1 MEAICMRKAL
11 LILDAQKGFF
21 KHADLDK
28 EYKVIKKMI
37 EIFNENNDL
46 ILGTKHIDEN
56 PDSIIYSN
64 SENSKL
70 DNHILKSCDKVFE
83 KTVPSVFSNTNFTNF
98 LKDESLTD
106 LIICGFNTEYCGLF
120 NAIVSNDRGFKTTYI
135 EDAIGTV
142 NNDETYEMPGLD
154 INDFVS
160 TVLHWSGVI
169 DVVNFEEFIK

>member
-1 MEAICMRKAL
+1 MKKAL

-28 EYKVIKKMI
+28 EYKIIEKMI
-37 EIFNENNDL
+37 KIFKENNDL
-46 ILGTKHIDEN
+46 IIGTKHIDEN
-56 PDSIIYSN
+56 PGSIIYSN

-70 DNHILKSCDKVFE
+70 DDNILKACDRVFE
-83 KTVPSVFSNTNFTNF
+83 KTVPSIFSNIDFTNF
-98 LKDESLTD
+98 LADESVTD

-120 NAIVSNDRGFKTTYI
+120 NAILANDRGFKTTYI
-135 EDAIGTV
+135 EDAVGTV
-142 NNDETYEMPGLD
+142 NNAETYEMPGLD

-169 DVVNFEEFIK
+169 DVLDFDEFIE